1 MIEWLLLLL
10 GILLT
15 LGTAVFV
22 AAEFA
27 FVTLDRSIVEKAVE
41 DGDRRAAGVLPAL
54 RTLST
59 QLSGA
64 QVGITLTTLLVGYL
78 VEPSLA
84 TLLDGPLRAAGLSDP
99 TADTVGVVASVA
111 VAAAFSM
118 VVGELIPKN
127 LALSLP
133 LPTAGV
139 VAPLQRGFTWAIG
152 PLIVVL
158 NGSANKFL
166 RAIGVEPQEELS
178 GARSARELA
187 ALVRRSADMG
197 TLDEGTANLLSRTL
211 LFGDQTAADVMTPR
225 VRMQA
230 IRLEETA
237 ADVVARARSTGH
249 SRFPVTGDDDDDVR
263 GVVHVK
269 AAVAVPQERRAD
281 VPAAA
286 LMADVRRVP
295 DSLRLEPLL
304 LQLRQKGLQ
313 LAVVVDEYGGT
324 AGVVTLEDLVEELV
338 GDVSDEHD
346 RDRGGLRQHR
356 DGSWTVPGLARPDE
370 VRDATGTDVP
380 DDHAYETV
388 AGFVMARLR
397 RIPAVGDEVAVDGAV
412 LRVVRMEGRRVE
424 RLRLRP
430 RPVPTDPP
438 EPPGATGGAAAPAA
452 RGAHPAGAAGAS
464 GAPAA
469 RDGAPRPHGAR
480 SARAHASGGE
490 R

>member
-1 MIEWLLLLL
+1 MTEWLLLLV
-10 GILLT
+10 GIVLT

-27 FVTLDRSIVEKAVE
+27 FVTLDRFTVEKAVE

-64 QVGITLTTLLVGYL
+64 QVGITLTTLLLGYL
-78 VEPSLA
+78 TEPSLA
-84 TLLDGPLRAAGLSDP
+84 SLLRGPLASLGLGERLAASSAGVLS
-99 TADTVGVVASVA
+99 VI

-118 VVGELIPKN
+118 VVGELVPKN
-127 LALSLP
+127 LALSVP
-133 LPTAGV
+133 LRTAGV
-139 VAPLQRGFTWAIG
+139 VAPLQRGFTWFTG
-152 PLIVVL
+152 PLLVVL
-158 NGSANKFL
+158 NGSANWFL
-166 RAIGVEPQEELS
+166 RRIGVEPQEELS

-187 ALVRRSADMG
+187 ALVRRSADLG
-197 TLDEGTANLLSRTL
+197 TLDEGTANLISRSL

-225 VRMQA
+225 VRMEVV
-230 IRLEETA
+230 RLEESA
-237 ADVVARARSTGH
+237 ADVVARARATGH

-263 GVVHVK
+263 GVVHLK
-269 AAVAVPQERRAD
+269 AAVAVPAERRHD

-286 LMADVRRVP
+286 LMTDARRVP
-295 DSLRLEPLL
+295 DSLTLEPLL

-324 AGVVTLEDLVEELV
+324 AGVVTLEDLVEEIV

-346 RDRGGLRQHR
+346 RDRSGVRQHR

-370 VRDATGTDVP
+370 VRDATEVEVP
-380 DDHAYETV
+380 DDPAYETV
-388 AGFVMARLR
+388 GGFVMARLG
-397 RIPAVGDEVAVDGAV
+397 RIPAVGDEVEVGGTV
-412 LRVVRMEGRRVE
+412 LRVARMEGRRVE

-430 RPVPTDPP
+430 RPASETGTSTGTDRA
-438 EPPGATGGAAAPAA
+438 EALGG
-452 RGAHPAGAAGAS
+452 
-464 GAPAA
+464 
-469 RDGAPRPHGAR
+469 
-480 SARAHASGGE
+480 GGS

>member
-1 MIEWLLLLL
+1 VLTEWLLLLV

-27 FVTLDRSIVEKAVE
+27 FVTLDRFTVEKAVE

-78 VEPSLA
+78 TEPSLA
-84 TLLDGPLRAAGLSDP
+84 SLLNGPLTGLGLGEGL
-99 TADTVGVVASVA
+99 ADTIAGIVSVVI
-111 VAAAFSM
+111 AAAFSM

-127 LALSLP
+127 LALSVP
-133 LPTAGV
+133 LRTAGV
-139 VAPLQRGFTWAIG
+139 VAPLQRGFTWIMG
-152 PLIVVL
+152 PLITVL
-158 NGSANKFL
+158 NGSANWFL
-166 RAIGVEPQEELS
+166 RRIGVEPQEELS

-197 TLDEGTANLLSRTL
+197 TLDEGTANLISRSL
-211 LFGDQTAADVMTPR
+211 LFGGQTAADVMTPR
-225 VRMQA
+225 VRMEVV
-230 IRLEETA
+230 RTDETA

-269 AAVAVPQERRAD
+269 AAVAVPPDRRHD

-295 DSLRLEPLL
+295 DSLTLEPLL

-324 AGVVTLEDLVEELV
+324 AGVVTLEDLVEEIV

-356 DGSWTVPGLARPDE
+356 DTSWTVPGLARPDE
-370 VRDATGTDVP
+370 VRDATGIDVP
-380 DDHAYETV
+380 DDPAYETLG
-388 AGFVMARLR
+388 GFVMARLG
-397 RIPAVGDEVAVDGAV
+397 RIPATGDEIEVDGAV
-412 LRVVRMEGRRVE
+412 LRVARMEGRRVE

-430 RPVPTDPP
+430 RPVSLLET
-438 EPPGATGGAAAPAA
+438 
-452 RGAHPAGAAGAS
+452 
-464 GAPAA
+464 
-469 RDGAPRPHGAR
+469 
-480 SARAHASGGE
+480 E
-490 R
+490 RLETTS